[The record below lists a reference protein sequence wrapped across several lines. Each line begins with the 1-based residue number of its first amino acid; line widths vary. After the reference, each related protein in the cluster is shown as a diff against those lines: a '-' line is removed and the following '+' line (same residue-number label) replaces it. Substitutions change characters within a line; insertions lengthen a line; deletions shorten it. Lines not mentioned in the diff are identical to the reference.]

1 MKNSKQWIG
10 SLLGLTL
17 LASPVAAWKM
27 PYPEPRLK
35 YPAAG
40 NMDSELDRYWA
51 HWKSLFLN
59 GGVIKA
65 TDPSNNPKFVSEAQS
80 YGMLMAV
87 WMNDQA
93 TFKTVYNK
101 TQSVFWN
108 SSKGY
113 YGWLANAGGTGLQD
127 GNFAGDADLD
137 IAGALIFASVLVDKG
152 YWTDGSPSF
161 KAQAK
166 TILENMKSYLVDGNG
181 YIYSWPGQNSAL
193 NPSYHLVHWYPVF
206 KQFADSNKIS
216 TADWNKAYTAAYSL
230 FKAQTNSSKGMA
242 RSWSNSSGG
251 ASGCGSCQ
259 SSPNIDAMGF
269 DGIRVPWR
277 IGLDAIWHRSPDAM
291 KWLKS
296 TWDNAVAG
304 TGINIT
310 KPGMYN
316 VDGPTLRGW
325 CGTDETN
332 CKSEYERTLSRA
344 MWGAAAV
351 AARDTFT
358 SARVA
363 GEEIYGNFSVNN
375 TYDHIGDYPG
385 GVNASD
391 IDKNYYTQSLALFGV
406 LAMTGNA
413 PNIWGD
419 IKYKWVPN
427 DTSTKVT
434 VDLKATPDSIAAGG
448 STRLTATASKA
459 VKWRIKYKAQST
471 GAAGAWTLMVGAA
484 TKAAMDTTFT
494 FKNATLA
501 GQVYDVKAYW
511 DGGLD
516 TARTTIRVTGSSSI
530 RERPVFTLAK
540 VSRLEGSL
548 LRLDANLGH
557 DAIESVRFLDAKGA
571 VIAATSAVKSAD
583 GLLLGQAPAIRGL
596 GFFEILTK
604 TEKFQGRVFKL

>member
-1 MKNSKQWIG
+1 
-10 SLLGLTL
+10 
-17 LASPVAAWKM
+17 
-27 PYPEPRLK
+27 
-35 YPAAG
+35 
-40 NMDSELDRYWA
+40 
-51 HWKSLFLN
+51 
-59 GGVIKA
+59 
-65 TDPSNNPKFVSEAQS
+65 
-80 YGMLMAV
+80 
-87 WMNDQA
+87 
-93 TFKTVYNK
+93 
-101 TQSVFWN
+101 
-108 SSKGY
+108 
-113 YGWLANAGGTGLQD
+113 
-127 GNFAGDADLD
+127 
-137 IAGALIFASVLVDKG
+137 
-152 YWTDGSPSF
+152 
-161 KAQAK
+161 
-166 TILENMKSYLVDGNG
+166 
-181 YIYSWPGQNSAL
+181 
-193 NPSYHLVHWYPVF
+193 
-206 KQFADSNKIS
+206 
-216 TADWNKAYTAAYSL
+216 
-230 FKAQTNSSKGMA
+230 
-242 RSWSNSSGG
+242 
-251 ASGCGSCQ
+251 
-259 SSPNIDAMGF
+259 
-269 DGIRVPWR
+269 
-277 IGLDAIWHRSPDAM
+277 
-291 KWLKS
+291 
-296 TWDNAVAG
+296 
-304 TGINIT
+304 
-310 KPGMYN
+310 
-316 VDGPTLRGW
+316 
-325 CGTDETN
+325 
-332 CKSEYERTLSRA
+332 

-434 VDLKATPDSIAAGG
+434 VDLKANPDSIVAGG

-471 GAAGAWTLMVGAA
+471 GASGTWTLMVGAA